1 MQGAGRCIADFI
13 PSSCGG
19 PPVLPAVTAAVPVA
33 DDHLGATL
41 AFGLPLVEGARE
53 EAVLLWQVADVLP

>member
-1 MQGAGRCIADFI
+1 MCCNSHWR
-13 PSSCGG
+13 SC
-19 PPVLPAVTAAVPVA
+19 PAA

-53 EAVLLWQVADVLP
+53 EAVLLWQVGF